1 MIRFVCAH
9 CAKPLRAPQAM
20 AGKKGRCAQ
29 CNGVN
34 LVPIVTSVDV
44 KRVTAPTPFRDADVP
59 VRGAI
64 EKVVELAGVR
74 FAATAPA
81 SGTIV
86 DGYDADHNPDHEPP
100 RDFFDH
106 IAPRL
111 GTVAEEFDA
120 DAQPPPP
127 PPPARLRPA
136 RDAAERYER
145 YQRVPADVAVAY
157 EMPHVVPAP
166 AMSAAAAAHVRRA
179 VAAAMVVGAILG
191 FCVGLLASK
200 WIL

>member
-64 EKVVELAGVR
+64 EKVVELP
-74 FAATAPA
+74 TA
-81 SGTIV
+81 
-86 DGYDADHNPDHEPP
+86 
-100 RDFFDH
+100 
-106 IAPRL
+106 
-111 GTVAEEFDA
+111 
-120 DAQPPPP
+120 
-127 PPPARLRPA
+127 
-136 RDAAERYER
+136 
-145 YQRVPADVAVAY
+145 
-157 EMPHVVPAP
+157 
-166 AMSAAAAAHVRRA
+166 SAALDVQVTSGEENEHEKPPGPLTVE
-179 VAAAMVVGAILG
+179 LT
-191 FCVGLLASK
+191 
-200 WIL
+200 